1 MSWCVTAKY
10 SFTLSTSNVASA
22 RMRRAAS
29 TGISPAAAR
38 ASQTAIST
46 SSQRSNFACSLQRA
60 AISGRE

>member
-1 MSWCVTAKY
+1 MSWCVTTRY
-10 SFTLSTSNVASA
+10 SFTFSMSKVAFA
-22 RMRRAAS
+22 RMRSAAS

-38 ASQTAIST
+38 ASHTAIST